1 MGLMIDKRKY
11 ELSIIVPVTK
21 MHGRLHNFK
30 KMVEDT
36 SNFSIQLI
44 VVHDI
49 DDDKTGRELQIIL
62 NNKTN
67 IKLIEGKYGSAGAAR
82 NAGLELVDSEW
93 VGFWDSDDKP
103 EVKQY
108 LDLVAKVKEE
118 QNLVGYGN
126 FLKISATPNKLQK
139 SKNSFNIEGATNSL
153 KLHKNPGI
161 WRWIFA
167 SEVLKNTKF
176 SNLKLGEDVCFLFS
190 ILQKVDKVTTSSQ
203 VVYKY
208 FVDDPLQS
216 TVLWKNDTRIF
227 LVIKFMNENFISNQ
241 KNQNITI
248 GLLVNQFYSSL
259 KLDKLKYKVI
269 SIKLFINIFSKM
281 NFSEKK
287 LCVKL
292 LITIPLNFLET

>member
-126 FLKISATPNKLQK
+126 FLKISAIPNKLQK

>member
-1 MGLMIDKRKY
+1 MTLMINNRKY

-21 MHGRLHNFK
+21 MHGRLNNFK
-30 KMVEDT
+30 QMVEDI
-36 SNFSIQLI
+36 SNFSIQL
-44 VVHDI
+44 VVIHDI
-49 DDDKTGRELQIIL
+49 DDDKTGRELRTIL
-62 NNKTN
+62 KNNSN
-67 IKLIEGKYGSAGAAR
+67 IKFIEGKYGSAGGAR

-93 VGFWDSDDKP
+93 IGFWDSDDKP
-103 EVKQY
+103 EVNQY
-108 LDLVAKVKEE
+108 LELVAKIKKE

-126 FLKISATPNKLQK
+126 FLEISAIPKKLQK
-139 SKNSFNIEGATNSL
+139 SKKPVNDEGATNSL

-167 SEVLKNTKF
+167 SEVLKNARF
-176 SNLKLGEDVCFLFS
+176 PNLKLGEDVCFLFS
-190 ILQKVDKVTTSSQ
+190 ILQKIDKITKSNQ
-203 VVYKY
+203 VIYKY
-208 FVDDPLQS
+208 FVDTPLQS
-216 TVLWKNDTRIF
+216 TELWKNDTRIF

-241 KNQNITI
+241 KNQNIAI

-259 KLDKLKYKVI
+259 KRDKLRYKAI
-269 SIKLFINIFSKM
+269 SIKLFINIFFKM

>member
-21 MHGRLHNFK
+21 MHGRLDNFK
-30 KMVEDT
+30 KMVDDI

-67 IKLIEGKYGSAGAAR
+67 IKLIEGKYGSAGDAR

-126 FLKISATPNKLQK
+126 FLKVSAIPNKLQK

>member
-1 MGLMIDKRKY
+1 MIDKRKY
-11 ELSIIVPVTK
+11 ELSIVVPVTK
-21 MHGRLHNFK
+21 MHGRLDNFK

-36 SNFSIQLI
+36 SNCSIQLI

-62 NNKTN
+62 KNKTN
-67 IKLIEGKYGSAGAAR
+67 IKLIEGKYGSAGDAR

-93 VGFWDSDDKP
+93 IGFWDSDDKP
-103 EVKQY
+103 EVEQY

-126 FLKISATPNKLQK
+126 FLKISAIPKKLQK
-139 SKNSFNIEGATNSL
+139 SKNSFNVEGATNSL
-153 KLHKNPGI
+153 KPYKNPGI

-167 SEVLKNTKF
+167 SEVLKNTRF
-176 SNLKLGEDVCFLFS
+176 LNLKLGEDVCFLFS
-190 ILQKVDKVTTSSQ
+190 ILQKVDKVTTSNQ

-216 TVLWKNDTRIF
+216 TELWKNDTRIF
-227 LVIKFMNENFISNQ
+227 LVIKFMNENFISNK
-241 KNQNITI
+241 KNQNIAI

-259 KLDKLKYKVI
+259 KRDKFSYKAI

-281 NFSEKK
+281 NFFEKK

>member
-1 MGLMIDKRKY
+1 MGLMIDKKKY

-21 MHGRLHNFK
+21 MHGRLDNFK

-67 IKLIEGKYGSAGAAR
+67 IKLIEGKYGSAGDAR

-93 VGFWDSDDKP
+93 IGFWDSDDKP
-103 EVKQY
+103 EVKQC
-108 LDLVAKVKEE
+108 LDLVAKIKEE

-126 FLKISATPNKLQK
+126 FLKISAIPNKLQK

>member
-1 MGLMIDKRKY
+1 MGSMIDKRKY
-11 ELSIIVPVTK
+11 ELSIIVPVTN
-21 MHGRLHNFK
+21 MHGRLDNFK
-30 KMVEDT
+30 KMVEDI

-49 DDDKTGRELQIIL
+49 NDDKTGGELQIIL
-62 NNKTN
+62 KNKTN
-67 IKLIEGKYGSAGAAR
+67 IKLIEGKYGSAGDAR

-93 VGFWDSDDKP
+93 IGFWDSDDKP

-118 QNLVGYGN
+118 RNLVGYGN
-126 FLKISATPNKLQK
+126 FLKISAIPNKLQK
-139 SKNSFNIEGATNSL
+139 SKNSFNVEGATNSL
-153 KLHKNPGI
+153 KPYKNPGI

-190 ILQKVDKVTTSSQ
+190 TLQKVDKVTTSSQ

-216 TVLWKNDTRIF
+216 TELWKNDTRIF
-227 LVIKFMNENFISNQ
+227 LVIKFMSENFISNK
-241 KNQNITI
+241 KNQNIAI

-259 KLDKLKYKVI
+259 KLDKLSYKAI

-292 LITIPLNFLET
+292 LITIPLKFLET

>member
-1 MGLMIDKRKY
+1 MIDKRKY

-21 MHGRLHNFK
+21 MHGRLDNFK
-30 KMVEDT
+30 QMVEDI

-62 NNKTN
+62 KNNKN
-67 IKLIEGKYGSAGAAR
+67 IKLIEGKYGSAGGAR

-93 VGFWDSDDKP
+93 IGFWDSDDKP

-108 LDLVAKVKEE
+108 LDLVAKIKKE

-126 FLKISATPNKLQK
+126 FLKISAIPKKLQK
-139 SKNSFNIEGATNSL
+139 SKNSFNVEGATNSL
-153 KLHKNPGI
+153 KLHKNPD
-161 WRWIFA
+161 
-167 SEVLKNTKF
+167 
-176 SNLKLGEDVCFLFS
+176 LKLGEDVCFLFS
-190 ILQKVDKVTTSSQ
+190 TLQKVGKITKSNQ
-203 VVYKY
+203 VIYKY

-216 TVLWKNDTRIF
+216 TELWKNDTRIF

-241 KNQNITI
+241 KNQNIAI

-259 KLDKLKYKVI
+259 KLDKLRYKAI
-269 SIKLFINIFSKM
+269 SIKLFINIFFKM
-281 NFSEKK
+281 NVSEKK

-292 LITIPLNFLET
+292 LITIPLNVLET

>member
-67 IKLIEGKYGSAGAAR
+67 IKLIEGKYGSAGDAR

-126 FLKISATPNKLQK
+126 FLKISAIPNKLQK

>member
-49 DDDKTGRELQIIL
+49 NDDKTGRELQIIL
-62 NNKTN
+62 NNKAN
-67 IKLIEGKYGSAGAAR
+67 IKLIEGKYGSAGDAR

-126 FLKISATPNKLQK
+126 FLKISAIPNKLQK

>member
-1 MGLMIDKRKY
+1 
-11 ELSIIVPVTK
+11 
-21 MHGRLHNFK
+21 
-30 KMVEDT
+30 
-36 SNFSIQLI
+36 
-44 VVHDI
+44 
-49 DDDKTGRELQIIL
+49 
-62 NNKTN
+62 
-67 IKLIEGKYGSAGAAR
+67 LIEGKYGSAGDAR

-93 VGFWDSDDKP
+93 IGFWDSDDKP

-108 LDLVAKVKEE
+108 LDLVAKVKKE

-126 FLKISATPNKLQK
+126 FLKISAIPNKLQK
-139 SKNSFNIEGATNSL
+139 SKNSFNVEGATNSL
-153 KLHKNPGI
+153 KPYKNPGI

-190 ILQKVDKVTTSSQ
+190 TLQKVDKVTTSSQ

-216 TVLWKNDTRIF
+216 TELWKNDTRIF

-241 KNQNITI
+241 KNQSIAI

-259 KLDKLKYKVI
+259 KLDKLRYKAI

>member
-1 MGLMIDKRKY
+1 MGLMIDKKKY

-21 MHGRLHNFK
+21 MHGRLDNFK

-44 VVHDI
+44 VVHDK

-62 NNKTN
+62 NNKAN
-67 IKLIEGKYGSAGAAR
+67 IKLIEGKYGSAGDAR

-93 VGFWDSDDKP
+93 IGFWDSDDKP
-103 EVKQY
+103 EVKQC
-108 LDLVAKVKEE
+108 LDLVAKIKEE

-126 FLKISATPNKLQK
+126 FLKISAIPNKLQK